1 MLQIVQ
7 EKLFDFSRKWKG
19 EEGRGGE
26 RRGEERR
33 GDSLSTLE
41 SIFWSQSCSAIPLS
55 LGITRET
62 FSSALE
68 DPWSQHTAGLCLLL
82 FSCMSQHQMPWLKDS
97 SLKKK
102 KKILLS
108 DRNKTSAPGK
118 FIPLVGVDKSVCS
131 FTRAFGVLFN
141 RTQTGSKKCCLSG
154 FSLLWQDAIC
164 GLLCCVYT

>member
-1 MLQIVQ
+1 MSAALQLHVTASDA
-7 EKLFDFSRKWKG
+7 LV
-19 EEGRGGE
+19 EGFF
-26 RRGEERR
+26 
-33 GDSLSTLE
+33 
-41 SIFWSQSCSAIPLS
+41 I
-55 LGITRET
+55 
-62 FSSALE
+62 
-68 DPWSQHTAGLCLLL
+68 
-82 FSCMSQHQMPWLKDS
+82 
-97 SLKKK
+97 KKK